1 MWQLWEFMGIVA
13 RRAAEERLAWW
24 EGSQRGAGQ
33 PEPARYR
40 NDLMHNSHPSLQTV
54 PQHEC
59 LRIKGC
65 WFRLRNPFHECKLL
79 ICVYYTQ
86 RLMDFW
92 HTVLVK
98 LKGANFFFLLKI
110 IKKWS
115 THLFALFRM
124 SLMWSV
130 FHLKVNCKLYWTK
143 RQTGCAHFMPGNRL
157 VSYAVLFFSVSLN
170 TRRIAPFF
178 LQEQS
183 ESVLNKRECGEDYR
197 A

>member
-1 MWQLWEFMGIVA
+1 MYLKGWWSVAVWFLLPAWLIKTFNLYVNATWGSYHLHTCTWRKIINSSLMWQLWEFMGIVA

-54 PQHEC
+54 PQHAC

-65 WFRLRNPFHECKLL
+65 WFRLGNPFHECKLL
-79 ICVYYTQ
+79 ICVHYSQ

-98 LKGANFFFLLKI
+98 LKGAIFFL
-110 IKKWS
+110 IKDYKEVKH
-115 THLFALFRM
+115 T
-124 SLMWSV
+124 
-130 FHLKVNCKLYWTK
+130 
-143 RQTGCAHFMPGNRL
+143 
-157 VSYAVLFFSVSLN
+157 
-170 TRRIAPFF
+170 PFCT
-178 LQEQS
+178 L
-183 ESVLNKRECGEDYR
+183 
-197 A
+197 